1 MVKDYCQQIIP
12 WQYICIL
19 KTFKSI
25 CASCTFVY
33 QVDLDVII
41 WLHTWTSELNDAD
54 WILRL
59 IIADQINGKGCVITI
74 KRLNWIWLKVKMTT
88 ILVDICTRC
97 CLVLNISN
105 NSCTMVYTFITETS
119 ACTLPETIYAVITA
133 AHCHNVISL
142 IILISMIKSIL
153 RRRKE
158 FYLLMF

>member
-1 MVKDYCQQIIP
+1 MFVNQI
-12 WQYICIL
+12 
-19 KTFKSI
+19 
-25 CASCTFVY
+25 
-33 QVDLDVII
+33 DLDIII
-41 WLHTWTSELNDAD
+41 WRHTWTSELNDAD

-59 IIADQINGKGCVITI
+59 IIADQINGKGCVITVN
-74 KRLNWIWLKVKMTT
+74 RLNWIWLKVKMTT

>member
-1 MVKDYCQQIIP
+1 M
-12 WQYICIL
+12 
-19 KTFKSI
+19 
-25 CASCTFVY
+25 FVN

-41 WLHTWTSELNDAD
+41 WRHTWTSELNDAD

-59 IIADQINGKGCVITI
+59 IIADQKNGKGCVITI
-74 KRLNWIWLKVKMTT
+74 NRLNWIWLKVKMTT

-133 AHCHNVISL
+133 AHCHFINNPDINDEINSSSKKGVLFTNVLNVKYKI
-142 IILISMIKSIL
+142 
-153 RRRKE
+153 
-158 FYLLMF
+158 F

>member
-1 MVKDYCQQIIP
+1 M
-12 WQYICIL
+12 
-19 KTFKSI
+19 
-25 CASCTFVY
+25 FVN

-41 WLHTWTSELNDAD
+41 WRHTWTSELNDAD

-74 KRLNWIWLKVKMTT
+74 NRLNWIWLKVKMT

-105 NSCTMVYTFITETS
+105 NSCLNTKLNTMVYTFNTETS